1 MKLSNSNRRKWM
13 RTYWKDAK
21 GFVNQY
27 ALVIIL
33 VITICCLLG
42 YVSARNKAQQEYI
55 RTLEDANRTL
65 IDEELQL
72 LESNVLMEET
82 IDELFEENQ
91 KFGSMFAEIENEPG
105 GHEMLKKLYNQVNQ

>member
-1 MKLSNSNRRKWM
+1 MKLSNSNRKKWI

-21 GFVNQY
+21 CFLKQY
-27 ALVIIL
+27 GLVIIL
-33 VITICCLLG
+33 VIMICCSLG
-42 YVSARNKAQQEYI
+42 YTSARNKAQQEYI

-65 IDEELQL
+65 VDEELQL

>member
-21 GFVNQY
+21 GFMKQY
-27 ALVIIL
+27 GLVIIL
-33 VITICCLLG
+33 VITINCLLG
-42 YVSARNKAQQEYI
+42 YMSASNKAQREYI
-55 RTLEDANRTL
+55 RTLEDANTR
-65 IDEELQL
+65 
-72 LESNVLMEET
+72 LMEET

>member
-1 MKLSNSNRRKWM
+1 MDAYLL
-13 RTYWKDAK
+13 KDAK

-42 YVSARNKAQQEYI
+42 YVSAHNKAQQKYI

-65 IDEELQL
+65 VDEELQL

-105 GHEMLKKLYNQVNQ
+105 GHEMLKKLYDQYK